1 MTKALFTKTVMNT
14 YQYEVEVDDIVAYQE
29 RATEFFDTFP
39 ETTLVDTKWAVFVE
53 EVNE

>member
-29 RATEFFDTFP
+29 RADELFDTFP
-39 ETTLVDTKWAVFVE
+39 PSTLVDTKWNVFVE
-53 EVNE
+53 EVND